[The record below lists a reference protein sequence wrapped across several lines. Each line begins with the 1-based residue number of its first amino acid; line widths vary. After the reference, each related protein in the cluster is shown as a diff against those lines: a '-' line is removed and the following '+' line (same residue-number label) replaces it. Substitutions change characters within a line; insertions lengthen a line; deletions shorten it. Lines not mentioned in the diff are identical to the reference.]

1 LILAYQKEMQFN
13 YISKY
18 ILKLYLILSYSI
30 LSSSIYGDGDDSIV
44 YKLLYN
50 SFMTNNSSG
59 NPG

>member
-1 LILAYQKEMQFN
+1 MQFN

-18 ILKLYLILSYSI
+18 ILKLYLILSYPI
-30 LSSSIYGDGDDSIV
+30 LSSSIYDDGDDSII